1 MQIFPEY
8 AERAEQAMNALGKS
22 ASQSYSNGYASS
34 SQPFADL
41 LDTLASADSAARSTA
56 QSTADTLYDTGRRAT
71 ESYASQTASSPDDS
85 LEDSAAGLLVS
96 QEDFADL
103 RGDLEKYGLDSDDID
118 ALEEQVN
125 SPEGMTWRELM
136 NKVST
141 LAAQH
146 VEGGQSLDVE
156 TKRLLTGFLGR
167 IGCNITETKD
177 IIADLDE
184 SKLDAAWQ
192 KIASKLATL
201 SPTDQITVSRDEV
214 KALARAFNVP
224 GTNDASLSAFFAGG
238 GKLTMNAAGLQNL
251 VFMLKQASGT
261 QSSEALENAAESLK
275 SIHEKLQDAIS
286 NAMDRAKRE
295 ELADNKETKSVSQA
309 KVRIKKA
316 AEENY
321 GEAAGRVSR
330 PNGTEAEQS
339 DTDHFFKKPVMENS
353 ADAGK
358 TADAKDAAAKDA
370 KDGDLKAAAVNNT
383 KDGADE
389 LAETKKAAD
398 AATDRFA
405 KNRAENAAVAQ
416 DKAAGQGKD
425 NAGGGGS
432 DGSSDRGENGWSA
445 FWNKVSKGEATADTT
460 KNFYSVAD
468 TAAQA
473 EARAT
478 SATQRADQAL
488 GRQGSLP
495 RQTLRSLEQAF
506 MKNLGQ
512 GQRQLTLR
520 LDPPQMGRVQVML
533 TVRNNEVSAVLRTEK
548 HETGQMLAEQMQHLR
563 HSLEQQ
569 GLKVQ
574 KLDVQTQLN
583 NDMNSQGWLGMDQ
596 HNSAQEQNARQQAIH
611 AWKQMGGRGS
621 DAASLAHDVQNG
633 NVQELISQGGLHLIA

>member
-8 AERAEQAMNALGKS
+8 TERAEQAMNALGKS
-22 ASQSYSNGYASS
+22 VSQSYNNGYGSS

-41 LDTLASADSAARSTA
+41 LDTLASADSAA
-56 QSTADTLYDTGRRAT
+56 QSRADTLYDTGRRAA
-71 ESYASQTASSPDDS
+71 ESYVSQTVSPSDDS
-85 LEDSAAGLLVS
+85 LKDSAAGLQVS

-103 RGDLEKYGLDSDDID
+103 RDDLEKYGLDSDDID
-118 ALEEQVN
+118 TLEEQVN

-141 LAAQH
+141 LATQH

-192 KIASKLATL
+192 KIAAKLATL
-201 SPTDQITVSRDEV
+201 SPTEQITVSRDEIS
-214 KALARAFNVP
+214 ALAKAFNVP
-224 GTNDASLSAFFAGG
+224 GTNDAALSALFAGS

-251 VFMLKQASGT
+251 VLMLKQASGT
-261 QSSEALENAAESLK
+261 QNSEALENAADSLK
-275 SIHEKLQDAIS
+275 SIHEKLQEAIS
-286 NAMDRAKRE
+286 NAMERSKRE
-295 ELADNKETKSVSQA
+295 ERADNKETKSVAQS

-330 PNGTEAEQS
+330 PDGKEAEES
-339 DTDHFFKKPVMENS
+339 GTDHLFKKPVMEDS
-353 ADAGK
+353 AQ
-358 TADAKDAAAKDA
+358 AKDGKGNTDPNASTTKDA
-370 KDGDLKAAAVNNT
+370 KDGDLKAAAVNNS

-405 KNRAENAAVAQ
+405 RNRAEAAAVAQ

-425 NAGGGGS
+425 NAGGGA
-432 DGSSDRGENGWSA
+432 SSNSNARDKEGWTA
-445 FWNKVSKGEATADTT
+445 FWNKVAKGEASSDTS
-460 KNFYSVAD
+460 KNFYSVTD
-468 TAAQA
+468 TAAQT
-473 EARAT
+473 EARAA
-478 SATQRADQAL
+478 SATQRAEQAL
-488 GRQGSLP
+488 GRQSSLP
-495 RQTLRSLEQAF
+495 RQTMRSLEQAL
-506 MKNLGQ
+506 MKNMGQ

-596 HNSAQEQNARQQAIH
+596 HNSAQEQSARQQAIH
-611 AWKQMGGRGS
+611 AWKQMGGRGA